1 MNYDQNSDMGQ
12 PEEPDNNPTD
22 SPAPES
28 KAENSKP
35 LQSQASIMVELV
47 TELATRLFR
56 TEDNE
61 AYVVLPLHGHQEVH
75 KITSKPFKH
84 FMSGLLYSRTGR
96 VPPNSALA
104 EATQTLQ
111 ALALFGN
118 GSSVQQVHLRVARH
132 DDKVYV
138 DLANDKW
145 EVVEIDAHGWRV
157 LPRSPVLF
165 IRSKAMRP
173 MPAPAEGGTLQ
184 DIRELV
190 NCGNDDDFLL
200 LCGWIIGAFNP
211 GGPFPVLCLHGEMG
225 SGKSSTSEFLRR
237 LVDPSQQ
244 PHRALPREE
253 RDLWIAAKWAHLQS
267 FDNVSTIPDWLSDAL
282 CRLATGG
289 AYGVRAHYEDD
300 EEQLFQ
306 ATRPILLNGIPDA
319 AIKSDLVDRCIVFHL
334 PTISAHR
341 RLTKVEWSERC
352 ERSIPG
358 IMGAIFDA
366 VSRSLQNWNNVK
378 LPELSRM
385 ADFEKW
391 ATAARLN
398 GATET
403 GRFSEVYERNRSD
416 VNATILE
423 GSDLGSAIITL
434 VDLGNSFH
442 GTATSLL
449 EMLRLSQHLHQQ
461 RVPGWM
467 KNPQTLS
474 GELRRIVPN
483 LARAGILVR
492 WDGQRDTSNCKLIS
506 IHKQA
511 R

>member
-1 MNYDQNSDMGQ
+1 MNYDNNSDMGQ

-22 SPAPES
+22 RSDSES
-28 KAENSKP
+28 NNENSTP
-35 LQSQASIMVELV
+35 SQSQASIIVELI
-47 TELATRLFR
+47 TQLANRLFR
-56 TEDNE
+56 TADNE

-75 KITSKPFKH
+75 KINSKSFKH
-84 FMSGLLYSRTGR
+84 FMSGLLYARTGR
-96 VPPNSALA
+96 VPQVSALN

-111 ALALFGN
+111 ALALFGDA
-118 GSSVQQVHLRVARH
+118 SSVQQVHLRVARH
-132 DDKVYV
+132 DGKVYV

-145 EVVEIDAHGWRV
+145 EVVEIDAHGWRI
-157 LPRSPVLF
+157 LPRSPVYF
-165 IRSKAMRP
+165 IRSKAMQP
-173 MPAPAEGGTLQ
+173 MPAPVAGGTLQ

-190 NCGNDDDFLL
+190 NCGNDNDFLL
-200 LCGWIIGAFNP
+200 LCGWIIGAYNS

-225 SGKSSTSEFLRR
+225 SGKSSTSELLRR

-267 FDNVSTIPDWLSDAL
+267 FDNVSTISDWLSDAL

-334 PTISAHR
+334 PTILAQR
-341 RLTKVEWSERC
+341 RLTKEEWSERC

-366 VSRSLQNWNNVK
+366 VSQSLRNWDHVK
-378 LPELSRM
+378 LPKLSRM

-391 ATAARLN
+391 ATAARLDSSV
-398 GATET
+398 ET
-403 GRFSEVYERNRSD
+403 GRFSYVYELNRSD

-423 GSDLGSAIITL
+423 GSDLGSAIIAMVNRGT
-434 VDLGNSFH
+434 SFH

-449 EMLRLSQHLHQQ
+449 ETLRLSSTNPQ
-461 RVPGWM
+461 RVPGWL

-474 GELRRIVPN
+474 GELTRIAPN
-483 LARAGILVR
+483 LARARILV
-492 WDGQRDTSNCKLIS
+492 QRDGGRDAANCKLIT
-506 IHKQA
+506 IRKDA
-511 R
+511 G